1 MILRVVEEA
10 ERDSF
15 LVGVCLSALPS
26 GSMVVRY
33 SMQDRAS
40 GGRGDGQPSNRAKA
54 SGRGLSPDAA
64 KTDHV
69 RVIIGIRAACKEGGR
84 ARRVLTPPKLRSK
97 DQCSGAVNTPCMS

>member
-33 SMQDRAS
+33 SMQDRAAE
-40 GGRGDGQPSNRAKA
+40 GEGRGDGQPSNRAKA

-69 RVIIGIRAACKEGGR
+69 RVIIGIRAACKVREGGST
-84 ARRVLTPPKLRSK
+84 LGLNST
-97 DQCSGAVNTPCMS
+97 